1 MSVLVIPEDF
11 RKDRYIPKPCE
22 TLPGNI
28 SECGTLADAMDWL
41 RAECTPEHPLPS
53 VVMDTGIAT
62 EANLAWL
69 REQGLKQ
76 GGNNPCWASIR
87 DRLRNWV
94 RITTTLQKV
103 DRAVIAIRQDVW
115 PPVEAADI
123 ARRVGVK
130 PACHGPEAGAERST
144 ESPVCWAR
152 RRPGEKLTTE

>member
-69 REQGLKQ
+69 RRPVLL
-76 GGNNPCWASIR
+76 SS
-87 DRLRNWV
+87 LRG
-94 RITTTLQKV
+94 
-103 DRAVIAIRQDVW
+103 
-115 PPVEAADI
+115 
-123 ARRVGVK
+123 RRVG
-130 PACHGPEAGAERST
+130 ERSCLLH
-144 ESPVCWAR
+144 SGSSVHPFR
-152 RRPGEKLTTE
+152 R